1 MVNRSAIIRGAR
13 LTSFSIS
20 AFEDR
25 DVSFQSRGPK
35 MKSHARV
42 VIVGGGVM
50 GVGLLYHLALEGWT
64 DIVLVEKG
72 ELTSGST
79 WHAAGQCPHFNGSL
93 NMTKVHV
100 YGTELYPKLEKLTGQ
115 AVSWHGCGGLRLA
128 MTDEEVSWLKY
139 VHGISKL
146 AGYEGEII
154 GPSEIKQYHP
164 YLETF
169 GIKAAFRT
177 VTDGHVAPADIT
189 NAMAAGARQLG
200 AEIYR
205 RTRVTDIK
213 LLPNGEWRVI
223 TEQGN
228 IDCEHVVNAAGSY
241 CDVVAGWTGHSA
253 PIANMLHQYVITE
266 PLQELI
272 DLKMELPVVRDPY
285 SHSYLREETNGVL
298 VGPYETATAHTCWD
312 GGQPRWDYESELE
325 QNELDRIMPWLEK
338 ATERLPL
345 FGKAG
350 VKSVISGAITHT
362 PDGVYLSGPAHG
374 PKNYWMHCGASI
386 GICQGGGAGKYL
398 AQWMVHGQAEIN
410 MREFDPRRFG
420 TWATKDYTAEVSVAD
435 YHHMYYCY
443 KPAEQH
449 SVGRGLRK
457 SSLYET
463 LRAEGAQF
471 AQIFGWERPRWY
483 DTSGKGEVHSFKRS
497 NWWDFVRAECLA
509 VREGVG
515 LMDLS
520 TFSKFDVKGR
530 DAHAFLDRICANKV
544 PNKDGGIILSH
555 LLNENGFIESEI
567 TVTRLS
573 VDHYYVLSAAVAQL
587 HDLDQLNWRKRGEEA
602 TITDVTDEYGVL
614 VLAGPKSRDVLSQV
628 YAGDAGKWL
637 TGRTAEVAGVKGVRL
652 LRVNYVGELG
662 WELHVPM
669 SDMPKVYDG
678 LMKAGSS
685 HRIRLFGTYAMN
697 SLRMEKSY
705 RGWGSELTCEI
716 DMYEASMS
724 RFIREDKG
732 DFIGKAASLSRKQRG
747 PRMTLVCLEVDN
759 TDSDCVG
766 NEPVYHNGK
775 VVGVTTSGAFGHA
788 VNKSLA
794 FAYVAPELTAIGTEF
809 DITVFAENRKARVI
823 PESVWDSQNIRLRA

>member
-1 MVNRSAIIRGAR
+1 
-13 LTSFSIS
+13 
-20 AFEDR
+20 
-25 DVSFQSRGPK
+25 

-42 VIVGGGVM
+42 VVIGGGVM
-50 GVGLLYHLALEGWT
+50 GVGLLYHLALEGWS
-64 DIVLVEKG
+64 DIALIEKG

-100 YGTELYPKLEKLTGQ
+100 YGTQLYPQLEKLTGQ

-128 MTDEEVSWLKY
+128 TTDEEVNWLKY
-139 VHGISKL
+139 VYGISKL

-189 NAMAAGARQLG
+189 NAMASGARKLG

-205 RTRVTDIK
+205 RNRVQDVK
-213 LLPNGEWRVI
+213 LLPNGEWRVF
-223 TEQGN
+223 TEQGT
-228 IDCEHVVNAAGSY
+228 IDCQHVVNSAGSY
-241 CDVVAGWTGHSA
+241 CDVVGSWTGHNV
-253 PIANMLHQYVITE
+253 PVANMLHQYIITE

-272 DLKMELPVVRDPY
+272 DLKQELPVVRDPY
-285 SHSYLREETNGVL
+285 SHAYLREETNGVL
-298 VGPYETATAHTCWD
+298 VGPYETASAHTCWD
-312 GGQPRWDYESELE
+312 GQPPRWDYESELE
-325 QNELDRIMPWLEK
+325 VNELDRIMPWLEK

-350 VKSVISGAITHT
+350 IKSVISGAITHT

-420 TWATKDYTAEVSVAD
+420 NWATKDYTAEVSVAD

-449 SVGRGLRK
+449 HVGRGLRK
-457 SSLYET
+457 SSLYDR
-463 LRAEGAQF
+463 LADQGAQF
-471 AQIFGWERPRWY
+471 AQIFGWERARY
-483 DTSGKGEVHSFKRS
+483 FGAAENFSFRRNNVFEIIK
-497 NWWDFVRAECLA
+497 AEALA
-509 VREGVG
+509 VRERVG

-520 TFSKFDVKGR
+520 TFAKFEVKGK
-530 DAHAFLDRICANKV
+530 DAFTFLNRITANKL
-544 PNKDGGIILSH
+544 PAKDGGITLTH
-555 LLNENGFIESEI
+555 LLNENGFIESEM
-567 TVTRLS
+567 TVTRLAEN
-573 VDHYYVLSAAVAQL
+573 HFYALSAAAAQ
-587 HDLDQLNWRKRGEEA
+587 DYDFDQLGWRLRAGENV
-602 TITDVTDEYGVL
+602 TIIDVTDDYAVL
-614 VLAGPKSRDVLSQV
+614 VLAGPRARDVLAQCTK
-628 YAGDAGKWL
+628 ADLTLPWL
-637 TGRTAEVAGVKGVRL
+637 AAQTATVAGVENVRL

-662 WELHVPM
+662 WEIHVPM
-669 SDMPKVYDG
+669 SDAPKVFDA
-678 LMKAGSS
+678 LMLAGKP
-685 HRIRLFGTYAMN
+685 HGIALFGTYAMN
-697 SLRMEKSY
+697 ALRMEKAY
-705 RGWGSELTCEI
+705 RGWGSELTAEI
-716 DMYEASMS
+716 DMFEASMS
-724 RFIREDKG
+724 RFIRLEKE
-732 DFIGKAASLSRKQRG
+732 DFIGKQASLAKKQRG
-747 PRMTLVCLEVDN
+747 PRIQLVYMEVDN
-759 TDSDCVG
+759 TDSDCMG

-775 VVGVTTSGAFGHA
+775 LVGLTTSGGFGFA

-794 FAYVAPELTAIGTEF
+794 FAYVPPALNAIGTEF
-809 DITVFAENRKARVI
+809 EIMVFTEKRKARI
-823 PESVWDSQNIRLRA
+823 IAEPAYDPSNARLKA

>member
-1 MVNRSAIIRGAR
+1 
-13 LTSFSIS
+13 
-20 AFEDR
+20 
-25 DVSFQSRGPK
+25 
-35 MKSHARV
+35 MKSHAKV
-42 VIVGGGVM
+42 VVVGGGVM

-64 DIVLVEKG
+64 DVVLIEKG

-100 YGTELYPKLEKLTGQ
+100 YGTQLYPQLEKLTGQ

-128 MTDEEVSWLKY
+128 TTDEEVNWLKY
-139 VHGISKL
+139 VYGISKL

-169 GIKAAFRT
+169 GVKAAFRT

-189 NAMAAGARQLG
+189 NAMATGARQLG

-205 RTRVTDIK
+205 RNRVMDIK
-213 LLPNGEWRVI
+213 LLPNGEWRVF
-223 TEQGN
+223 TEQGT
-228 IDCEHVVNAAGSY
+228 IDCEHVVNSAGSY
-241 CDVVAGWTGHSA
+241 CDVVGSWTGHNV
-253 PIANMLHQYVITE
+253 PIANMLHQYIITE

-285 SHSYLREETNGVL
+285 SHAYLREETNGVL
-298 VGPYETATAHTCWD
+298 VGPYETATAHMCWD
-312 GGQPRWDYESELE
+312 GKPPRWDYESELE
-325 QNELDRIMPWLEK
+325 PNELDRIMPWLEK

-345 FGKAG
+345 FGKTG

-420 TWATKDYTAEVSVAD
+420 NWATKDYTAEVSVAD

-449 SVGRGLRK
+449 QVGRGLRK
-457 SSLYET
+457 SALYEK
-463 LRAEGAQF
+463 LKSQGAQY
-471 AQIFGWERPRWY
+471 AQIFGWERARWY
-483 DTSGKGEVHSFKRS
+483 DKSGEGEAYSFRRS
-497 NWWDFVRAECLA
+497 NWWNAVREEALA
-509 VREGVG
+509 VRERVG

-520 TFSKFDVKGR
+520 TFSKFDVKGK
-530 DAHAFLDRICANKV
+530 DAHAFLDRICANKI
-544 PNKDGGIILSH
+544 PTKDGGIILGH
-555 LLNENGFIESEI
+555 LLNENGFIESELTI
-567 TVTRLS
+567 TRLAA
-573 VDHYYVLSAAVAQL
+573 DHYYVLSAAAAQL
-587 HDLDQLNWRKRGEEA
+587 YDHDQLSWRKRDDEA
-602 TITDVTDEYGVL
+602 VTITDLTDDYGVL
-614 VLAGPKSRDVLSQV
+614 VLAGPRARDVLAACTKIDLSN
-628 YAGDAGKWL
+628 ASFRWL
-637 TGRTAEVAGVKGVRL
+637 TGKTAEVSGVAGVRL

-669 SDMPKVYDG
+669 AHLVSVYDA
-678 LMKAGSS
+678 LMSAGKP
-685 HRIRLFGTYAMN
+685 HGIQLFGTYAMN

-705 RGWGSELTCEI
+705 RGWGSELTAEI
-716 DMYEASMS
+716 DMFEGSMG
-724 RFIREDKG
+724 RFIRLDKPG
-732 DFIGKAASLSRKQRG
+732 FIGKSASLVRQQKG
-747 PRMTLVCLEVDN
+747 PRMTLVSLSVDN
-759 TDSDCVG
+759 ADSDCMG
-766 NEPVYHNGK
+766 NEPIYHDEK
-775 VVGVTTSGAFGHA
+775 LVGLTTSGGYGHA
-788 VNKSLA
+788 VDKSLA
-794 FAYVAPELTAIGTEF
+794 FAYVPPELAQPGTEF
-809 DITVFAENRKARVI
+809 DIMVFSEKRKASI
-823 PESVWDSQNIRLRA
+823 IAESIWDPGNERLKV